1 LGDGCLIGIGSIV
14 LNGVSV
20 GAGAL
25 VGAGSVVT
33 RDVPAGALVI
43 GAPAEIRRQLSA
55 EAIEQQRQ
63 HARRYRQLARAHAG
77 LGGGTGF

>member
-1 LGDGCLIGIGSIV
+1 
-14 LNGVSV
+14 
-20 GAGAL
+20 
-25 VGAGSVVT
+25 VT
-33 RDVPAGALVI
+33 RDVPAGALVM